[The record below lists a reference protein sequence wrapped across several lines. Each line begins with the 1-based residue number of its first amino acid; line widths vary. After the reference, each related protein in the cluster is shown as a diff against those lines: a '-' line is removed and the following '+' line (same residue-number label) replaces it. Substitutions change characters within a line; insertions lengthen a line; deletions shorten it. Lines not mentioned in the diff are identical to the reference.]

1 MFLLCSCASK
11 SEKTYTRILDSGKCE
26 EAALHIP
33 DFKVD
38 KAIEQGITYSSTG
51 MSYVLTSAAYGVD
64 VMYFITG
71 GVVLPVVV
79 CSPLLLLEGK
89 TRSHSHV
96 SGVCLEAV
104 HTEVMKNQTSLGKKV
119 YKRTEPWRC
128 PDFSFAVENLM
139 KLSDCFR
146 TEGNYA
152 KARKQLENILDEE
165 TFGGCISE
173 DLREKVSKRLDSI
186 H

>member
-1 MFLLCSCASK
+1 
-11 SEKTYTRILDSGKCE
+11 
-26 EAALHIP
+26 
-33 DFKVD
+33 
-38 KAIEQGITYSSTG
+38 
-51 MSYVLTSAAYGVD
+51 
-64 VMYFITG
+64 MYFITG

-89 TRSHSHV
+89 ARTNGQI

-104 HTEVMKNQTSLGKKV
+104 HDGVMKTQTSLGKKV
-119 YKRTEPWRC
+119 YKKTEPWRC

-152 KARKQLENILDEE
+152 KARQQLENILDEQ

-173 DLREKVSKRLDSI
+173 ELREKVSLRLDSI